1 MRDRLGGEDALQGG
15 GDDIAV
21 LQAISVFSKILRRVG
36 RLYLGSLGSL
46 DFERGFLVALDFQP
60 HDEVGAIEGF
70 VVAEAEALSMR
81 DFLSVDGEHGRPVAP
96 VLHHERR
103 IVDR

>member
-1 MRDRLGGEDALQGG
+1 MIFFMVWTTGVFLILFAVGFGG
-15 GDDIAV
+15 
-21 LQAISVFSKILRRVG
+21 F
-36 RLYLGSLGSL
+36 
-46 DFERGFLVALDFQP
+46 DFEGGFLVALGFHP
-60 HDEVGAIEGF
+60 NNEVGAIEGF